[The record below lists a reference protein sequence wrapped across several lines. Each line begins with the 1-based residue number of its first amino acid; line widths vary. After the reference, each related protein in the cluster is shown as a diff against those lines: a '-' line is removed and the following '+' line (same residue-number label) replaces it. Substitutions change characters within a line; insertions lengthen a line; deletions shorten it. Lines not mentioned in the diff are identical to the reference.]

1 LKEVSSG
8 RTGAGGAASPSE
20 GSGETDPDMAAGTAP
35 SPIIQT
41 RSGGVTSLSSVSM
54 AGMKAGSIA
63 SNFGAELRRMWLSW
77 MPRSAVLIGTVTAPI
92 QAQPR

>member
-1 LKEVSSG
+1 MARPILDI
-8 RTGAGGAASPSE
+8 AG
-20 GSGETDPDMAAGTAP
+20 GTAP

-41 RSGGVTSLSSVSM
+41 ISGGTTSLSSVSI
-54 AGMKAGSIA
+54 AGIKPDSIT
-63 SNFGAELRRMWLSW
+63 SSFGAALRRMWLSW